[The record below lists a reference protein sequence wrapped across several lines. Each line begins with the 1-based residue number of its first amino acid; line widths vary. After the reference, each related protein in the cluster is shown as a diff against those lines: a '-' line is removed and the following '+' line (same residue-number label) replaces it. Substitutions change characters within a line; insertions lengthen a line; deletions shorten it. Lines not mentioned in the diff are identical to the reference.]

1 MNVAQLGP
9 NMKNV
14 DLTVKVV
21 RNQEERE
28 VTSRKDGRTHRLV
41 EALVGDETGTVV
53 LSLWDERADQVKEG
67 DILRI
72 ENGYTTVIRGHL
84 RLNVGK
90 YGKMEVSSPEEAG
103 DIQVNEEVN
112 VSERSYPQPRRFNFP
127 RRARQFGGRRF
138 R

>member
-21 RNQEERE
+21 GIREERE
-28 VTSRKDGRTHRLV
+28 VTSRKDGQTHRLV
-41 EALVGDETGTVV
+41 EVLVGDESGTVI
-53 LSLWDERADQVKEG
+53 LSLWDERADQVKAG
-67 DILRI
+67 DVLKI

-90 YGKMEVSSPEEAG
+90 YGKMEVLSPEEAG
-103 DIQVNEEVN
+103 DIDVNEDVN
-112 VSERSYPQPRRFNFP
+112 VSDKEYPMPRRFDFP

>member
-1 MNVAQLGP
+1 
-9 NMKNV
+9 MKNV

-21 RNQEERE
+21 GIREERE
-28 VTSRKDGRTHRLV
+28 VTSRKDGQTHRLV
-41 EALVGDETGTVV
+41 EVLVGDESGTVI
-53 LSLWDERADQVKEG
+53 LSLWDERANQVKEG
-67 DILRI
+67 DVLKI

-90 YGKMEVSSPEEAG
+90 YGKMEVLSPEEAG
-103 DIQVNEEVN
+103 DIDVNEDLN
-112 VSERSYPQPRRFNFP
+112 VSDKEYPTPRRFDFP